1 MCDEN
6 STLVLDG
13 CLVQSK
19 SRISSM
25 TFRQGVVLS
34 LCLHVL
40 VFGIVYKVGLFSNDK
55 TMHQGYSKKLIIEI
69 VNKSARE
76 NVKQS
81 SAVKKARLIASDGV
95 LQKSKVV
102 NNSKANN
109 LNKEKYNR
117 SKKEELIV
125 ENAIAISNKKQ
136 NQKGD
141 HKSNV
146 KVDASEVS
154 SQTKRISYGDILK
167 QVEQLDSS
175 LSSEDDLS
183 TSNTLIRENFTVFS
197 KQLRNKLN
205 VVDRKK
211 KERYKYLEGERVK
224 EENKYFEFG
233 QVGDTKVVRINGNCF
248 GVPEEDPFSLFQETW
263 ELMGDCSKKQL
274 IKFEA
279 KTLNKQYQEMLR
291 KNSIN

>member
-1 MCDEN
+1 M
-6 STLVLDG
+6 
-13 CLVQSK
+13 
-19 SRISSM
+19 
-25 TFRQGVVLS
+25 
-34 LCLHVL
+34 
-40 VFGIVYKVGLFSNDK
+40 
-55 TMHQGYSKKLIIEI
+55 
-69 VNKSARE
+69 
-76 NVKQS
+76 
-81 SAVKKARLIASDGV
+81 
-95 LQKSKVV
+95 
-102 NNSKANN
+102 
-109 LNKEKYNR
+109 
-117 SKKEELIV
+117 
-125 ENAIAISNKKQ
+125 
-136 NQKGD
+136 
-141 HKSNV
+141 
-146 KVDASEVS
+146 S
-154 SQTKRISYGDILK
+154 SQTKRIFYGDILK
-167 QVEQLDSS
+167 QVEQLDPS
-175 LSSEDDLS
+175 LGSEDDLS

-205 VVDRKK
+205 VIDRKK